1 MRRDRR
7 GESIQ
12 IATCAF
18 TLHSISVSPEKHK
31 YHKIIGMYVGLDV
44 QIVRIQTFL
53 KVLVQYQPK
62 LRWLLLRNAI
72 DLIVCYNTTI
82 LGSPSRLWAMHFLR
96 NCTVPSKYEVLFNVF
111 KELCI
116 HVVRTL
122 FCLVWIWYTSFI
134 LILRCYFIA
143 MELLTVK

>member
-1 MRRDRR
+1 
-7 GESIQ
+7 
-12 IATCAF
+12 
-18 TLHSISVSPEKHK
+18 
-31 YHKIIGMYVGLDV
+31 MYVGLDV
-44 QIVRIQTFL
+44 QIVRIQKFL
-53 KVLVQYQPK
+53 KVLVLYQSK

-82 LGSPSRLWAMHFLR
+82 LGSASRLWAIHFLR

-122 FCLVWIWYTSFI
+122 LCLVWIWYMSFI
-134 LILRCYFIA
+134 LILRCHFIGNGA
-143 MELLTVK
+143 LNSEVNLTNMVQWNITWIDQWPLLLIWINFHPSTDK